1 MKYRTFLNLAK
12 ELCPSIMQASGQK
25 GTARY
30 VPNGQISPDV
40 LLACA
45 ICWFA
50 GDSPYDIMTT
60 YGIGHT
66 DTNNSYWY
74 VVDATNRHPRF
85 KIAFSDNHDT
95 Q

>member
-30 VPNGQISPDV
+30 VPNGPISPDV

-60 YGIGHT
+60 
-66 DTNNSYWY
+66 
-74 VVDATNRHPRF
+74 
-85 KIAFSDNHDT
+85 
-95 Q
+95 